1 MILIYF
7 LLNSYTVPCCVM
19 CSVFRVQRC
28 VLPLLRSVCNAWR
41 CVAVRCDALRC
52 VVMRRGASRCLACFG
67 VVLVWRCAFGV
78 FVGAALGGVP
88 ENVC

>member
-7 LLNSYTVPCCVM
+7 LLNLYTGPCCVM

-52 VVMRRGASRCLACFG
+52 VVMRRGASRFWR
-67 VVLVWRCAFGV
+67 VLVWFWSGAVRLV
-78 FVGAALGGVP
+78 FL
-88 ENVC
+88 